1 MLVQFLG
8 GRAAEELVFDTVT
21 TGAANDIERATK
33 LARAMVTQYGMS
45 EEFGLMGLESI
56 ESQYLSGRTVMN
68 CADMTAATVD
78 EVVKR
83 ILKDAYQQAKDLLS
97 HHRKAMDEIAAF
109 LIERES
115 ITGKEFMEILHK
127 IENPEEETEPT
138 ESKAEAAESEA
149 IEVNTEM
156 TENEVETEKAD
167 SKDVFPGY
175 LDNQEY
181 TEL

>member
-1 MLVQFLG
+1 
-8 GRAAEELVFDTVT
+8 
-21 TGAANDIERATK
+21 
-33 LARAMVTQYGMS
+33 
-45 EEFGLMGLESI
+45 MGLESI

-97 HHRKAMDEIAAF
+97 QHRKAMDEIAAF

-115 ITGKEFMEILHK
+115 ITGKEFMEIFHK
-127 IENPEEETEPT
+127 IENPEEETEAT
-138 ESKAEAAESEA
+138 ENKAETEATETEA
-149 IEVNTEM
+149 IEVEAEM
-156 TENEVETEKAD
+156 TENKAETEKAG

-175 LDNQEY
+175 LDEQEY
-181 TEL
+181 TEV